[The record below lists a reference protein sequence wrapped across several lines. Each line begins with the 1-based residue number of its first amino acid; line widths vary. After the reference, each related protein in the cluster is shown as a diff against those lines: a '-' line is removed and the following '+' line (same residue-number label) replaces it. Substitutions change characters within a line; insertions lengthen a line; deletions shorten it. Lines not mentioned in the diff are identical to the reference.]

1 MMEKSLAIS
10 LLHYSTMLLCLLTRV
25 FATVFGLCWF
35 WILKWRVTLQGPR
48 LGFVYSFARGGSW
61 ARIYLDTEHLE
72 MLKYLILMIHGGRMK
87 KGKKDSLKF
96 QEERGSSRKFRSLCC
111 CACCI
116 FWIISA
122 DLICW
127 KHFFFNETC
136 SKRWRWFL
144 AEVQFLPAGSYLL
157 CQSNMTNEYFQYS
170 LSTVETY
177 DQCVKKLRQN
187 KTQYI
192 LSLSLF
198 LRSVSSSVF
207 FSREQRMRKW
217 PGIFIAFS
225 SINVS
230 WAVAVWQFSGLHSS
244 AACFN
249 PWVRMC
255 EKRTIWEDLK
265 ATTNSSAAR

>member
-1 MMEKSLAIS
+1 MENSLAIS

-96 QEERGSSRKFRSLCC
+96 QEERGSSRKFRSFCC

-127 KHFFFNETC
+127 KHFFLMKLALKGEDDFWLRSSSCLQVHTCFANPIWQMNTFNTLYQLL
-136 SKRWRWFL
+136 RHMINVWRSW
-144 AEVQFLPAGSYLL
+144 
-157 CQSNMTNEYFQYS
+157 
-170 LSTVETY
+170 
-177 DQCVKKLRQN
+177 D
-187 KTQYI
+187 KTKHNTF
-192 LSLSLF
+192 SLSLF